1 MAYFHIVFNL
11 YHTTGLYN
19 SLREKCPNT
28 EFSLVRIFLHSNL
41 ILRFSPYSVQMQE
54 NTDQKKLHVWTL
66 LDAVI
71 HETEVGAHIVKIIK
85 FG

>member
-28 EFSLVRIFLHSNL
+28 EFSLVRIFLHLNW
-41 ILRFSPYSVQMQE
+41 IQE
-54 NTDQKKLHVWTL
+54 NTTSYLDTFQVVTPYDFWEYKKRPVR
-66 LDAVI
+66 
-71 HETEVGAHIVKIIK
+71 
-85 FG
+85 